1 VFGNQPLPAG
11 SKEVK
16 QLSRT
21 LEKTIGPREGWRLPL
36 LRELWSNLY
45 AGANRRRRSAD
56 HERVFFQLAGYS
68 LRPGFG
74 YPLDEWRCE
83 QMFLLFR
90 DSVKFHAEQPIWSE
104 FWVMWRRLAGGLA
117 EVQQQELWNYLKPHL
132 VRRIPPSPPKDGAKP
147 KGIQP
152 EGLDEMV
159 RVAASLEHLNP
170 ADKVVLGNWIT
181 ERLKNP
187 ETAAG
192 PWAWALGRLGLRVP
206 LYGSSHKTVDADQAA
221 MWLSLL
227 LDAGLRRI
235 DGTAFAAAQLAR
247 LTGDRTR
254 DLDDEIRARAVA
266 ALKSAGAP
274 EAWWRMI
281 SEVAALET
289 ADEARALGDT
299 LPIGLRLH

>member
-1 VFGNQPLPAG
+1 
-11 SKEVK
+11 
-16 QLSRT
+16 
-21 LEKTIGPREGWRLPL
+21 
-36 LRELWSNLY
+36 
-45 AGANRRRRSAD
+45 
-56 HERVFFQLAGYS
+56 
-68 LRPGFG
+68 
-74 YPLDEWRCE
+74 
-83 QMFLLFR
+83 
-90 DSVKFHAEQPIWSE
+90 
-104 FWVMWRRLAGGLA
+104 
-117 EVQQQELWNYLKPHL
+117 
-132 VRRIPPSPPKDGAKP
+132 
-147 KGIQP
+147 
-152 EGLDEMV
+152 MV

-170 ADKVVLGNWIT
+170 ADKVVLGHWIT
-181 ERLKNP
+181 QRMKNP

-221 MWLSLL
+221 RWLSLL